1 MKIYILCLAIIGVI
15 LWGCGS
21 KEITNANS
29 KTIVGSG
36 QNAVAGTTVND
47 TVRIANDSLEY
58 EVIIIDPGFTSWL
71 QGRAKPRNYYG
82 ISYLENKNNFWV
94 SEWNARVNNP
104 QRYGDMY
111 QMRIDYSPQIR
122 YGYEVNYLLY
132 NYLVYFQISN
142 NQRLGGNV
150 PQY

>member
-1 MKIYILCLAIIGVI
+1 MKTYIICLGVVAAA
-15 LWGCGS
+15 LFSCRS
-21 KEITNANS
+21 KELTDANS
-29 KTIVGSG
+29 KTIVGSN
-36 QNAVAGTTVND
+36 QNQFAGTTAND

-58 EVIIIDPGFTSWL
+58 EVIIIDAGFNSWL

-94 SEWNARVNNP
+94 TEWNARVNNP
-104 QRYGDMY
+104 QRYGEMY
-111 QMRIDYSPQIR
+111 QMPIDYSPQIR

-132 NYLVYFQISN
+132 NYLVYFQLSN